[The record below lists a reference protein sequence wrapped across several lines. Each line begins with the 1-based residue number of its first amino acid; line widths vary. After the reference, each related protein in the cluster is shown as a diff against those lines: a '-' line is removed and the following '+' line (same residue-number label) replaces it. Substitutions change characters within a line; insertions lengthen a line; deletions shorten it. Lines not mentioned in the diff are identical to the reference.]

1 MMPYIPFC
9 PYIPL
14 CPCNVSAQVKPTVL
28 IGLTGTG
35 KLFTPEILAEMG
47 AANERPV
54 IFAMSNPTS
63 RQECTAEEAQQYT
76 GMHARRPATLN
87 PRTGTTGTAPIP

>member
-1 MMPYIPFC
+1 M
-9 PYIPL
+9 
-14 CPCNVSAQVKPTVL
+14 KPTVL

-47 AANERPV
+47 ANNELPI

-63 RQECTAEEAQQYT
+63 RQECTAAEAQQYT
-76 GMHARRPATLN
+76 GMPLSRAHHCHLLTLYFI
-87 PRTGTTGTAPIP
+87 TTYYRDVLTTH